1 MRKMNRKISV
11 SLFLFLAVCSFLNA
25 EKITFTANR
34 MNGSAKKNAS
44 KTVLEGEAFI
54 QTESIEIS
62 ADSIE
67 LAGDN
72 YRNIQARGN
81 VRGKNLESGL
91 DFECSEMQYD
101 RETKI
106 ALLSGD
112 VNLTDSENDVS
123 AKAQVIEYNSDTDIA
138 VLQIGVNLTQKE
150 NICVSSYAVYNKKNQ
165 MLNLTGNASIKQK
178 DDTFRAQ
185 HITLD
190 MKTEEI
196 TLDGR
201 VKGTVSE
208 KEEAQPD
215 EVIQDVTPARNTVN
229 TDSIRENSVDEKTVA
244 GGGESG
250 NE

>member
-1 MRKMNRKISV
+1 MSKKISV
-11 SLFLFLAVCSFLNA
+11 FLLFCLAVTSFVNA

-44 KTVLEGEAFI
+44 KTVLEGKAFI
-54 QTESIEIS
+54 KTESIEIS
-62 ADSIE
+62 ADTIE
-67 LAGDN
+67 LSGDD
-72 YRNIQARGN
+72 YRNIQAAGN
-81 VRGKNLESGL
+81 VKGKNLESGL

-112 VNLTDSENDVS
+112 VDLTDAENDVS

-138 VLQIGVNLTQKE
+138 VLQIGVNLTQKD
-150 NICVSSYAVYNKKNQ
+150 NICSSSYAVYNKKSQ
-165 MLNLTGNASIKQK
+165 MLNLSGNASIKQK
-178 DDTFRAQ
+178 EDTFRAQ

-208 KEEAQPD
+208 KEESQPD
-215 EVIQDVTPARNTVN
+215 EVIQDLAPAMNTVGEGNVLEN
-229 TDSIRENSVDEKTVA
+229 TIEEEPAA
-244 GGGESG
+244 GEGEST